1 MNPPPLLDPH
11 YLNQDK
17 KLRAPRATAVPKEQL
32 LSSLQLSPKWIAG
45 KKKCLQRQ
53 NTDSL
58 GKFFLRRG
66 EYYWGNVTHVLP
78 QVHRAPI
85 FMLTSAD

>member
-1 MNPPPLLDPH
+1 MNPPPLLDPR

-45 KKKCLQRQ
+45 KKMFTETKYGQ
-53 NTDSL
+53 S
-58 GKFFLRRG
+58 G
-66 EYYWGNVTHVLP
+66 EIL
-78 QVHRAPI
+78 
-85 FMLTSAD
+85 SS

>member
-1 MNPPPLLDPH
+1 MNPPPLLDPR

-45 KKKCLQRQ
+45 KKNVYRDKIR
-53 NTDSL
+53 TV
-58 GKFFLRRG
+58 
-66 EYYWGNVTHVLP
+66 WGNTFFVEVSTTG
-78 QVHRAPI
+78 A
-85 FMLTSAD
+85 TSHTSCHKCTGLQFLC